1 MFCNHKGTKIRVCV
15 SEIKTV
21 FNSIN
26 CEFFCQCYRFPTKSG
41 DPARTDSQG
50 NSFLEFVI
58 SFT

>member
-1 MFCNHKGTKIRVCV
+1 MFCNHKGTKIRVCA

-26 CEFFCQCYRFPTKSG
+26 CEFFCRCYRFLTKSG
-41 DPARTDSQG
+41 DPAMTDSQG
-50 NSFLEFVI
+50 NRFLELVI